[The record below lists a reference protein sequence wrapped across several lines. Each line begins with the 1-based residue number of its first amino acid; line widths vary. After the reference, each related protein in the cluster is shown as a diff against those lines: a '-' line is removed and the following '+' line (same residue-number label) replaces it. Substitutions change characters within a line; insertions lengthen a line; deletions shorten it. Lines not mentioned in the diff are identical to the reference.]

1 MNTKHR
7 AISTVLT
14 TAIILV
20 SSVVLGSGVVLYGG
34 SMFNDGAQQESISTP
49 EIKLWVNT
57 ETGEGLALG
66 AAKVRNT
73 SDKVITIDTIKIR
86 SFEIPHQQWYADTTI
101 NKTTFQ
107 NSLNFTG
114 WDSEI
119 PDEFS
124 IKGPVILYPSQQSII
139 YFKLSNGTLSSID
152 TGLLVSVSILFDGD
166 IGAPQSVIV
175 EGKNP

>member
-1 MNTKHR
+1 MKHR
-7 AISTVLT
+7 AISTVIT
-14 TAIILV
+14 TVIILV
-20 SSVVLGSGVVLYGG
+20 ASVTLGSGVVVYGG
-34 SMFNDGAQQESISTP
+34 SLFNDGAQQESISTP
-49 EIKLWVNT
+49 EIKLWVHT
-57 ETGEGLALG
+57 ESDEGLALG

-73 SDKVITIDTIKIR
+73 SDKVITIDKIKIR

-101 NKTTFQ
+101 DKETFQ

-124 IKGPVILYPSQQSII
+124 IKGPVILYPTQSSII

-152 TGLLVSVSILFDGD
+152 TGLLVSVSVLFGD
-166 IGAPQSVIV
+166 DVGAPQSVIV